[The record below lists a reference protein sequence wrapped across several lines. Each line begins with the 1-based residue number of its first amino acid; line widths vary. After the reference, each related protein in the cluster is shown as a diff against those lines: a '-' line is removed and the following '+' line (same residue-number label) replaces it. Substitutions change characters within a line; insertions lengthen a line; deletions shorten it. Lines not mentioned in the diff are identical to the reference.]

1 MKNAAL
7 ELKIH
12 LADLIAEQTGRN
24 KSWVNLK
31 KDNRNL
37 TELKHEEKKKNLTE
51 HLRDVDNTKWSN
63 V

>member
-1 MKNAAL
+1 MKNTVL

-12 LADLIAEQTGRN
+12 LADLAEQTGQN
-24 KSWVNLK
+24 KRWVNLK

-51 HLRDVDNTKWSN
+51 HLRNVGNTKWSN
-63 V
+63 G